1 MYFWEKKWV
10 CTVLFRHIRYK
21 KYRVKDVAIFSCWI
35 TVLSQINAPLWNEG
49 GYLVFVINIFSVL
62 YVNCF
67 KKFLKKKY
75 FNSETTHSLIVINKS
90 IQVIFIDL
98 FPLKK
103 ISKNWINKQL
113 VGNFNFQ
120 AMFIIYE
127 VHRKLIYLLTLVPL
141 LQV

>member
-1 MYFWEKKWV
+1 M
-10 CTVLFRHIRYK
+10 
-21 KYRVKDVAIFSCWI
+21 
-35 TVLSQINAPLWNEG
+35 WNEG

-67 KKFLKKKY
+67 KKLLKKKY

-113 VGNFNFQ
+113 VGNFLFQ

-141 LQV
+141 LQVHINTHSIVSFLLSFCNGWLSICFRENTDIPMI